1 MGVFFMNKL
10 DEARKQLDAIDKEM
24 SELFIKRMKAS
35 KEIANYKKVNN
46 LPVVNKEREAV
57 VISNN
62 AENIEEEY
70 RQYYIDFL
78 TKTIKIS
85 RDFQHKIVAVNDDNT
100 KTLILRGS
108 TIYIREGILE
118 EAGNYLNL
126 KRKVLI
132 VSDTG
137 VPHRYVNAIKRQCDE
152 PYVYKVK
159 QGEASKCLKNYE
171 KINQFMIEHN
181 FTRTDCVVAVG
192 GGVVGDLA
200 GYVASTYMR
209 GINFYNVPTTLLS
222 QVDSSIG
229 GKTAIDMGGT
239 KNVIGSFY
247 EAKVVLIDKSCL
259 ATLNTRLF
267 AEGLVEA
274 FKMGMTNDKTLVDI
288 IMNTQNINTDLDTI
302 IYRALKVKQ
311 SVVERDEKESS
322 LRRILNYGHTFG
334 HAIEEM
340 EKGKLYHGE
349 CVGLGML
356 YLSSPKVCELVNQF
370 LAKYCL
376 PMERNYDA
384 KTLMSY
390 VKRDKKADGAMV
402 NLVYVDDV
410 EKVIMKKVEIKEL
423 EKNLLKDSIC
433 QMF

>member
-1 MGVFFMNKL
+1 MGKL
-10 DEARKQLDAIDKEM
+10 EENRKKMDAIDKEM
-24 SELFIKRMKAS
+24 TELFIKRMKVI
-35 KEIANYKKVNN
+35 ENIAKYKKENN
-46 LPVVNKEREAV
+46 LPVINKEREAV
-57 VISNN
+57 VITTN
-62 AENIEEEY
+62 ADLVEEEY
-70 RQYYIDFL
+70 RQYYIDFIS
-78 TKTIKIS
+78 KAIKIS
-85 RDFQHKIVAVNDDNT
+85 RDFQAKIVALNDDVT

-108 TIYIREGILE
+108 TIYIREGIID
-118 EAGNYLNL
+118 EAANYMNL
-126 KRKVLI
+126 QRKVLI

-137 VPHRYVNAIKRQCDE
+137 VPHKYINTIKKQCLE
-152 PYVYKVK
+152 PYVYVVK
-159 QGEASKCLKNYE
+159 KGEASKCLKNYE
-171 KINQFMIEHN
+171 KINQFMIEN
-181 FTRTDCVVAVG
+181 YFTRTDCVVAVG

-209 GINFYNVPTTLLS
+209 GINYYNIPTTLLS

-247 EAKVVLIDKSCL
+247 EPKVVLIDKACL
-259 ATLNTRLF
+259 ATLDTRLF

-274 FKMGMTNDKTLVDI
+274 FKMGITNDKTLVDI
-288 IMNTQNINTDLDTI
+288 IMNSQNINTDLDMI

-311 SVVERDEKESS
+311 SIVERDEKEAS

-340 EKGKLYHGE
+340 EGGKLYHGE

-356 YLSSPKVCELVNQF
+356 YLSSPKIVELVKQF

-376 PMERNYDA
+376 PMDINYDP
-384 KTLMSY
+384 KTLMTY

-402 NLVYVDDV
+402 NLVYVDDI
-410 EKVIMKKVEIKEL
+410 EKVVMKKVEIKEL
-423 EKNLLKDSIC
+423 EKNLIKGTIC